1 MLINQFGKLFDY
13 KLMGQIVN
21 VLSALDFFFA
31 LEFGNLVLLIKLIL
45 VLQKQPSLHTV
56 ITY

>member
-45 VLQKQPSLHTV
+45 VLQKQPKP
-56 ITY
+56 